1 MNYTMPDLIA
11 DVDAKN
17 IANSFNSE
25 YRLSV
30 VLKTYYTYYTNHRF
44 TSFIEN
50 LGGYE
55 ELYSKAYD
63 YTRGN
68 GAVKHMIL
76 HHFANNAADRDR
88 IKMIYIDSIDT
99 IETGAG
105 VDSPIYIT
113 ESLPHPSEVTIEE
126 SNALEYVFEKLIGLN
141 EEDT

>member
-1 MNYTMPDLIA
+1 MPDLIA

-76 HHFANNAADRDR
+76 HHFA
-88 IKMIYIDSIDT
+88 KKVGSKEVST
-99 IETGAG
+99 K
-105 VDSPIYIT
+105 
-113 ESLPHPSEVTIEE
+113 ESDALYNGFISVIGDELREE
-126 SNALEYVFEKLIGLN
+126 NR
-141 EEDT
+141 